1 MYSAM
6 VNTYSIA
13 KGQAQFPRLVKQA
26 QDSIVSIERRGQ
38 VEAYLIGRERMEA
51 IAETM
56 ELLAND
62 EFRSTLRDY
71 RAGKLKMRP
80 ADRALA
86 D

>member
-1 MYSAM
+1 MA
-6 VNTYSIA
+6 NTYSIA
-13 KGQAQFPRLVKQA
+13 KGQAQFPRLVKQS
-26 QDSIVSIERRGQ
+26 QKSIVSIERRGQ
-38 VEAYLIGRERMEA
+38 VEAYIIGRERMEA

-62 EFRSTLRDY
+62 EFRATLKKY

-80 ADRALA
+80 ASALA